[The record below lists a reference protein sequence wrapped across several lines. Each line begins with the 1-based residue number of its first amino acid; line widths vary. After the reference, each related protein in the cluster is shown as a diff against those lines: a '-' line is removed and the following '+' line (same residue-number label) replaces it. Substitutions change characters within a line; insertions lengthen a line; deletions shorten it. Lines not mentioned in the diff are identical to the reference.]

1 MKYLALIPLVFVASC
16 ASRPQLA
23 VRPLPSPA
31 VGPVEA
37 VRYGEVVRA
46 YHVGRYVDPN
56 HPETME
62 EEHSVY
68 RMEVSARWNLHPG
81 PANAANLLNPPPDA
95 AFAPPPTNDVVIAE
109 MNRQRETTALVM
121 QQAVRLAQS
130 YNELQKV
137 FVEMKKVARDNAI
150 LGARLAN
157 TEQRVAGFEKELQKI
172 TAAPLPST
180 NDMPAFSPEPPD
192 SPKP

>member
-16 ASRPQLA
+16 ASHPQLA
-23 VRPLPSPA
+23 LRQLPSAAVEPA
-31 VGPVEA
+31 ES

-46 YHVGRYVDPN
+46 YHVGRYADPN
-56 HPETME
+56 HSDIMQ
-62 EEHSVY
+62 EEHQIY
-68 RMEVSARWNLHPG
+68 RIEVTGRWNLHPG

-130 YNELQKV
+130 YDELQKI
-137 FVEMKKVARDNAI
+137 FAEMKNVARDNAI
-150 LGARLAN
+150 LGARLAG
-157 TEQRVAGFEKELQKI
+157 TEQKVAGLEKELQKI
-172 TAAPLPST
+172 TTASPSPAD
-180 NDMPAFSPEPPD
+180 DMPGLPPASPD
-192 SPKP
+192 LPKP